1 MHTLSM
7 VISYG
12 EKWSI
17 LQTAWLNCSKVGQ
30 ATVQTKERMN
40 ICDTQL

>member
-17 LQTAWLNCSKVGQ
+17 LTAWLNCSKVGQ